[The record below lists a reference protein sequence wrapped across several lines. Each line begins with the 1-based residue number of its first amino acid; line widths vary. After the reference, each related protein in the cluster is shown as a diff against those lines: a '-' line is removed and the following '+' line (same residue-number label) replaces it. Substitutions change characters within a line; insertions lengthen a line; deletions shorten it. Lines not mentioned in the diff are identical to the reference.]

1 MANAA
6 FGRPMA
12 EVVSSATSRGVS
24 NSSVALERLRALLDA
39 EGDRAEWQLPAERDL
54 AGRIGVGRRAVRRA
68 LEVLEAEGRIWR
80 HQGKGTFAGQ
90 RPPVQPH
97 LIASLADRTSPLEV
111 MEARLNIEP
120 ALARLAALK
129 ASPDSIAALRRIE
142 RKTAASMDSD
152 GHELWDS
159 AFHRHIAETAGNG
172 LLLALF
178 DCIDRIRQSPSWRR
192 LRETARN
199 RIRLRAYTSQHG
211 DIVAAI
217 ARHDGAGAEAAMRRH
232 LLALQANLEAAMHG
246 EPAPQDAT
254 QERTARPS
262 DSAEA
267 ADGLGL

>member
-1 MANAA
+1 
-6 FGRPMA
+6 MA
-12 EVVSSATSRGVS
+12 EVVSPSSGGVS
-24 NSSVALERLRALLDA
+24 NSSVALERLRALLDE
-39 EGDRAEWQLPAERDL
+39 EGDRAEWQLPTERDL
-54 AGRIGVGRRAVRRA
+54 AARIGVGRRAVRRA

-111 MEARLNIEP
+111 MEARLQIEP

-192 LRETARN
+192 LREAARK

-211 DIVAAI
+211 EIVAAI
-217 ARHDGAGAEAAMRRH
+217 ARHDGAAAEAAMRRH

-246 EPAPQDAT
+246 EPAPQDSV
-254 QERTARPS
+254 QDRTARHG
-262 DSAEA
+262 DSTEA